1 MNIMKTFRYAA
12 VLLAVMAT
20 VSSCYEDLGNYEYH
34 EINEIIITPGVYSY
48 STPAAGQTAT
58 VTLDPA
64 VSQTMKEDTGNL
76 SYVWK
81 RQGAALSWEE
91 VGHEPTYTFEV
102 TSSDVQTIN
111 FIFAVTDDEL
121 GITTYAEIPVNPIFK
136 FEQCWFLLQDVN
148 GQAVLGSVDG
158 EGDGRVVTSDIYRQ
172 ETGISLD
179 GSPKGL
185 GVHPYR
191 RSLPIREYPMDPGYE
206 ILLGVFTSAKPYI
219 LNGSTLAEHSS
230 LDYWRILY
238 GKKASGDMSFNPQM
252 MQGHTNGFA
261 IIDGGRLWYAV
272 PDELALMYEAEL
284 GQTAG
289 GGDYYATDMNLS
301 YGRNAQCLVLYD
313 SQGSRFLYYSNSGL
327 GMGYNER
334 ADIIDGGGTADDAYF
349 NPNQANTASLTDIEE
364 GDLPNMF
371 NPSALPAGLV
381 MDNMGMTQV
390 ENGVSNIL
398 ATGHVG
404 NTFHSYEM
412 SMYSITGHT
421 AGLSNCPNS
430 WTVSMEGDV
439 SSYGNGKIPV
449 ATSDYFIRLFFYAA
463 GNTIYKVDLTSDAPV
478 ITPLWTADDTGA
490 VITGLKMKSDTT
502 NEDVRYGE
510 ELLPKGIAH
519 HMGAIV
525 RHQDGSCDLV
535 EFNLTA
541 AGEIEQDGSGNQS
554 VRVFD
559 GFTNVV
565 DFVFSY
571 RERI

>member
-1 MNIMKTFRYAA
+1 M
-12 VLLAVMAT
+12 
-20 VSSCYEDLGNYEYH
+20 
-34 EINEIIITPGVYSY
+34 
-48 STPAAGQTAT
+48 
-58 VTLDPA
+58 
-64 VSQTMKEDTGNL
+64 
-76 SYVWK
+76 
-81 RQGAALSWEE
+81 
-91 VGHEPTYTFEV
+91 
-102 TSSDVQTIN
+102 
-111 FIFAVTDDEL
+111 
-121 GITTYAEIPVNPIFK
+121 
-136 FEQCWFLLQDVN
+136 
-148 GQAVLGSVDG
+148 
-158 EGDGRVVTSDIYRQ
+158 
-172 ETGISLD
+172 
-179 GSPKGL
+179 
-185 GVHPYR
+185 
-191 RSLPIREYPMDPGYE
+191 
-206 ILLGVFTSAKPYI
+206 
-219 LNGSTLAEHSS
+219 
-230 LDYWRILY
+230 
-238 GKKASGDMSFNPQM
+238 
-252 MQGHTNGFA
+252 
-261 IIDGGRLWYAV
+261 
-272 PDELALMYEAEL
+272 
-284 GQTAG
+284 
-289 GGDYYATDMNLS
+289 
-301 YGRNAQCLVLYD
+301 
-313 SQGSRFLYYSNSGL
+313 
-327 GMGYNER
+327 
-334 ADIIDGGGTADDAYF
+334 
-349 NPNQANTASLTDIEE
+349 TDIEE

-463 GNTIYKVDLTSDAPV
+463 GNTIYKVDLTSDSPV